1 MFKSPLEE
9 NGGIRLNK
17 RDRIAAVV
25 LICIGLFITIE
36 SLKLPLGEF
45 RQPGAGFM
53 PLVLG
58 VIMLGLALAY
68 LFISWHRTEEPDSPW
83 GRRELKRPVLAS
95 IGVFVYALF
104 LSKVGFPVMTAL
116 FMLYWLKVIEFEN
129 WRKSI
134 LIALL
139 TTVGL
144 YLIFVYALR
153 IALPAGTLFRIGG

>member
-1 MFKSPLEE
+1 M
-9 NGGIRLNK
+9 NK

-25 LICIGLFITIE
+25 LICIGIFIIVE

-45 RQPGAGFM
+45 HMPGAGFI

-58 VIMLGLALAY
+58 IIMLGLSIAY
-68 LFISWHRTEEPDSPW
+68 LVISWKKTEEADSPW
-83 GRRELKRPVLAS
+83 GRRELKRPLLAS
-95 IGVFVYALF
+95 LGVFVYGL
-104 LSKVGFPVMTAL
+104 LLDKVGFPVLTVL
-116 FMLYWLKVIEFEN
+116 FMLYWLKVIELQN

-134 LIALL
+134 LIALA

-153 IALPAGTLFRIGG
+153 TALPAGTLFRIGG